1 MGAVPPQA
9 YIQVP
14 SRSPATR
21 QFPWRMNKP
30 LQASPPG
37 GGMCPI
43 AATNAWTHWAGSS
56 EDGKSEGLVCTQ
68 VLLSENSGM
77 QRRDMGKV
85 GSYP

>member
-1 MGAVPPQA
+1 MGAVPAQA

-21 QFPWRMNKP
+21 QFPWSTNKP
-30 LQASPPG
+30 LQASP
-37 GGMCPI
+37 GMCPI

-56 EDGKSEGLVCTQ
+56 EDGKSEGLVCMQ

-85 GSYP
+85 GSRP